1 MLGFTGDIMKF
12 SSLDNLSNNQEDTRL
27 NEMKEY
33 VKSLARSQRLDVGH
47 CITWNIQN
55 VKINLNPLQ
64 QDLLPEAIEAL
75 VNDGLFEMRN
85 DQHYLTEK
93 GKISIY

>member
-1 MLGFTGDIMKF
+1 MKF
-12 SSLDNLSNNQEDTRL
+12 SALNNLSNNQEDSRL

-33 VKSLARSQRLDVGH
+33 VKSLARSQKLDVGH
-47 CITWNIQN
+47 CITLNIQN

-64 QDLLPEAIEAL
+64 QDLLPKAIEAL
-75 VNDGLFEMRN
+75 VIDGFFEVRN

-93 GKISIY
+93 GKMSIY